1 MKNIFVVIW
10 TKAQM
15 IKMAPIMK
23 WLQDRNINY
32 TYVLTG
38 QHKETMDKLEN
49 NFGIKKPD
57 VILYSWKDIT
67 WLIQMFFWIAR
78 ILRKT
83 VFRRKEIFGNS
94 KRWVVLVHGDTFST
108 LLWALMWKLS
118 GHKVAHIESG
128 LRSFNLF
135 HPFPEEITR
144 LLTFRLSDY
153 YFCPGDWALNN
164 LKKYKWEKINTEY
177 NTLYDALHLAIQN
190 EDNVNIEIPDEKYSI
205 FSIHRFENIF
215 KKKQFEFILSQ
226 LTKISE
232 NIKVLFIL
240 HAPTRKKLLE
250 LWLMN
255 LIEKNKNIEL
265 RPRYD
270 YFEFNKLLH
279 HAEFCVTDGW
289 SNQEECFYMWKP
301 CLLMRKATER
311 QEGIGQNVIISDYKE
326 DKIHEFISN
335 YDSYKKNLIENKK
348 SPTDVIID
356 FIIKQD

>member
-279 HAEFCVTDGW
+279 HAE
-289 SNQEECFYMWKP
+289 
-301 CLLMRKATER
+301 
-311 QEGIGQNVIISDYKE
+311 
-326 DKIHEFISN
+326 
-335 YDSYKKNLIENKK
+335 
-348 SPTDVIID
+348 
-356 FIIKQD
+356 